1 MREEGSESYWVREDV
16 DFEVGL
22 YDGHFDVER
31 CNFVCQALL
40 NVREFIR
47 LGKQATELWSS
58 WVHGT
63 HTSQNPSRAQPEAQY
78 TPRPGVP
85 RWPAGRG
92 YQRRNLRLYILL
104 RRTDA
109 GENDNVSRYLFPHCG

>member
-40 NVREFIR
+40 GVREFIR

-58 WVHGT
+58 WGHG
-63 HTSQNPSRAQPEAQY
+63 HIHHRILPEPS
-78 TPRPGVP
+78 
-85 RWPAGRG
+85 
-92 YQRRNLRLYILL
+92 QRRNIRLGLGCPNGQLGGGISVEPY
-104 RRTDA
+104 DY
-109 GENDNVSRYLFPHCG
+109 VFV